1 MIILTRIHNR
11 RGHYGR
17 ALEEA
22 LQTQRSQW
30 PRAWNGINPLAGS
43 RTFNSMTPQERV
55 RIFFFALLLPFL
67 ADLDFPA

>member
-1 MIILTRIHNR
+1 MIVLTSIHHR

-22 LQTQRSQW
+22 LQTQKSQW
-30 PRAWNGINPLAGS
+30 PRAWNGVNPLAGS

-55 RIFFFALLLPFL
+55 HIFFAPLLPFL